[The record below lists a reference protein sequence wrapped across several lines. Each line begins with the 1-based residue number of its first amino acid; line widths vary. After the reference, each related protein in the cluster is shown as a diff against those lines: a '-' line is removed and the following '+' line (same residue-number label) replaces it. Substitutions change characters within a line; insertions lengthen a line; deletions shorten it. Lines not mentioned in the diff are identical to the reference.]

1 MYGTDR
7 NNNVGFEVFFAALCS
22 LEICPQQFKPQLY
35 SPPPREYCLL
45 LFHYFSVPLLLV
57 N

>member
-22 LEICPQQFKPQLY
+22 LEIFPQQFKPQLY